1 MNPNSLSPID
11 WAKRPL
17 EKYADFSGRA
27 PRSEYWWY
35 VLALLVAN
43 VVLGILEGIV
53 GIHHMIFGMYGPLTA
68 LLFLGTIVPSLAV
81 GARRLHDTDR
91 TGWWLLMPIV
101 PYVLAFVLGGA
112 AMVGGAA
119 AGVGA
124 GAGAMAGLGLAAIF
138 LFLGFICAIVLL
150 VFMVLPGTPGDNRYG
165 PNPLSESAAT
175 TAVAG

>member
-1 MNPNSLSPID
+1 MNANSLSPID

-35 VLALLVAN
+35 ALALFIAN
-43 VVLGILEGIV
+43 IVLSIIEGIV
-53 GIHHMIFGMYGPLTA
+53 GIHHMILGLYGPLTS
-68 LLFLGTIVPSLAV
+68 LLFLATIVPSLAV
-81 GARRLHDTDR
+81 GARRLHDTNR

-112 AMVGGAA
+112 AMMGGAA
-119 AGVGA
+119 AAGGA
-124 GAGAMAGLGLAAIF
+124 GALAGLGVAAVF
-138 LFLGFICAIVLL
+138 LLLGAICAIVLL
-150 VFMVLPGTPGDNRYG
+150 VFFVLPGTPGENRYG
-165 PNPLSESAAT
+165 PNPLGESAAT